1 MLFLTNDA
9 PDAAAAVSEAASA
22 VGAALED
29 GTAST
34 VGFFQKIFGGFS
46 WTKLISAAILLV
58 VCGVLIKLIL
68 KATDRMLG
76 RSRLDKAVHPFIRTI
91 IKLVLLFTAI
101 MLIAG
106 TLGVDT
112 SSLLALLSVAGLAVS
127 LALQN
132 VLSNMASAVILLT
145 TKPFQI
151 GHFIEMGSVSGTVV
165 KIGAICTDILTLNNQ
180 LVHVPNSEI
189 TGSTVTNY
197 TASDKRRLE
206 YRITASY
213 DAPVEDVKAA
223 LLRAAEHP
231 LRMQEMQPIARVN
244 GYGESAIEYVLFL
257 WIRPKDYMDVYYDVL
272 ENVKREFDAAG
283 IEMTYPHLNVHMI
296 GGGKQDG

>member
-91 IKLVLLFTAI
+91 VKLVLLFTAI

-244 GYGESAIEYVLFL
+244 GYGESAIECVLFL

-283 IEMTYPHLNVHMI
+283 IEMTYPHINVHHI
-296 GGGKQDG
+296 S

>member
-91 IKLVLLFTAI
+91 VKLVLLFTAI

-206 YRITASY
+206 YRITAPY

-272 ENVKREFDAAG
+272 ESVKREFDAAG
-283 IEMTYPHLNVHMI
+283 IEMTYPHINVHHI
-296 GGGKQDG
+296 S

>member
-46 WTKLISAAILLV
+46 WSKLISAAILLV

-91 IKLVLLFTAI
+91 VKLVLLFTAI

-283 IEMTYPHLNVHMI
+283 IEMTYPHINVHHI
-296 GGGKQDG
+296 S

>member
-1 MLFLTNDA
+1 MTNDA

-91 IKLVLLFTAI
+91 VKLVLLFTAI

-197 TASDKRRLE
+197 TAGDKRRLE

-283 IEMTYPHLNVHMI
+283 IEMTYPHINVHHI
-296 GGGKQDG
+296 S

>member
-91 IKLVLLFTAI
+91 VKLVLLFTAI

-132 VLSNMASAVILLT
+132 VLSNMASAAILLT
-145 TKPFQI
+145 TTPFQI

-213 DAPVEDVKAA
+213 DAPVENVKAA

-283 IEMTYPHLNVHMI
+283 IEMTYPHINVHHI
-296 GGGKQDG
+296 S

>member
-91 IKLVLLFTAI
+91 VKLVLLFTAI

-213 DAPVEDVKAA
+213 DAPVENVKAA
-223 LLRAAEHP
+223 LLRASEHP

-244 GYGESAIEYVLFL
+244 GYGDSAIEYVLYL
-257 WIRPKDYMDVYYDVL
+257 WIRPKDYMDVYYDVM
-272 ENVKREFDAAG
+272 EAVKGEFDAAS
-283 IEMTYPHLNVHMI
+283 IEMTYPHINVHI
-296 GGGKQDG
+296 AN

>member
-1 MLFLTNDA
+1 MLFLTNEA

-76 RSRLDKAVHPFIRTI
+76 QSRLDKAVHPFIRTI
-91 IKLVLLFTAI
+91 VKLVLLFTAI

-213 DAPVEDVKAA
+213 DAPVENVKAA

-283 IEMTYPHLNVHMI
+283 IEMTYPHINVHHI
-296 GGGKQDG
+296 S

>member
-91 IKLVLLFTAI
+91 VKLVLLFTAI

-197 TASDKRRLE
+197 TASDRRRLE

-257 WIRPKDYMDVYYDVL
+257 WIRPKDYMDVYYEVL

-283 IEMTYPHLNVHMI
+283 IEMTYPHINVHHI
-296 GGGKQDG
+296 S

>member
-1 MLFLTNDA
+1 MLFLMNDA

-91 IKLVLLFTAI
+91 VKLVLLFTAI

-132 VLSNMASAVILLT
+132 MLSNMASAVILLT

-206 YRITASY
+206 YKITASY

-283 IEMTYPHLNVHMI
+283 IEMTYPHINVHHI
-296 GGGKQDG
+296 S

>member
-91 IKLVLLFTAI
+91 VKLVLLFTAI

-213 DAPVEDVKAA
+213 YAPVENVKAA

-283 IEMTYPHLNVHMI
+283 IEMTYPHINVHHI
-296 GGGKQDG
+296 S

>member
-91 IKLVLLFTAI
+91 VKLVLLFTAI

-145 TKPFQI
+145 TKPFQT

-244 GYGESAIEYVLFL
+244 GYGESAIEYVLYL

-283 IEMTYPHLNVHMI
+283 IEMTYPHINVHHI
-296 GGGKQDG
+296 S

>member
-22 VGAALED
+22 VSAALED

-91 IKLVLLFTAI
+91 VKLVLLFTAI

-283 IEMTYPHLNVHMI
+283 IEMTYPHINVHHI
-296 GGGKQDG
+296 S

>member
-91 IKLVLLFTAI
+91 VKLVLLFTAI

-165 KIGAICTDILTLNNQ
+165 KIGAICTDILTLYNQ

-283 IEMTYPHLNVHMI
+283 IEMTYPHINVHHI
-296 GGGKQDG
+296 S

>member
-151 GHFIEMGSVSGTVV
+151 GHFIEMGSVSGTVM

-206 YRITASY
+206 YKITASY

-244 GYGESAIEYVLFL
+244 GYGDSAIEYVLYL
-257 WIRPKDYMDVYYDVL
+257 WIRPKDYMDVYYDVM
-272 ENVKREFDAAG
+272 EAVKGEFDAAS
-283 IEMTYPHLNVHMI
+283 IEMTYPHINVHI
-296 GGGKQDG
+296 VN

>member
-9 PDAAAAVSEAASA
+9 PDAATAVSEAASA

-91 IKLVLLFTAI
+91 VKLVLLFTAI

-244 GYGESAIEYVLFL
+244 GYGESAIEYVLYL

-283 IEMTYPHLNVHMI
+283 IEMTYPHINVHHI
-296 GGGKQDG
+296 S

>member
-76 RSRLDKAVHPFIRTI
+76 RSRLDKAVHLFIRTI
-91 IKLVLLFTAI
+91 VKLVLLFTAI

-283 IEMTYPHLNVHMI
+283 IEMTYPHINVHHI
-296 GGGKQDG
+296 S

>member
-91 IKLVLLFTAI
+91 VKLVLLFTAI

-213 DAPVEDVKAA
+213 DAPVEGVKAA

-283 IEMTYPHLNVHMI
+283 IEMTYPHINVHHV
-296 GGGKQDG
+296 G

>member
-34 VGFFQKIFGGFS
+34 VGFFQKFFGGFS

-91 IKLVLLFTAI
+91 VKLVLLFTAI

-112 SSLLALLSVAGLAVS
+112 SSMLALLSVAGLAVS

-283 IEMTYPHLNVHMI
+283 IEMTYPHINVHHI
-296 GGGKQDG
+296 S

>member
-283 IEMTYPHLNVHMI
+283 IEMTYPHINVHHI
-296 GGGKQDG
+296 S

>member
-22 VGAALED
+22 EGAALED

-91 IKLVLLFTAI
+91 VKLVLLFTAI

-283 IEMTYPHLNVHMI
+283 IEMTYPHINVHHI
-296 GGGKQDG
+296 S

>member
-58 VCGVLIKLIL
+58 VCGVLIKLSL

-91 IKLVLLFTAI
+91 VKLVLLFTAI

-283 IEMTYPHLNVHMI
+283 IEMTYPHINVHHI
-296 GGGKQDG
+296 S

>member
-9 PDAAAAVSEAASA
+9 PDAAAAISEAASA

-151 GHFIEMGSVSGTVV
+151 GHFIEMGSVSGTVM

-283 IEMTYPHLNVHMI
+283 IEMTYPHINVHHI
-296 GGGKQDG
+296 S

>member
-91 IKLVLLFTAI
+91 VKLVLLFTAI

-151 GHFIEMGSVSGTVV
+151 GHFIEMGSVSGTVM

-206 YRITASY
+206 YKITASY

-231 LRMQEMQPIARVN
+231 LRMQDMQPIARVN
-244 GYGESAIEYVLFL
+244 GYGDSAIEYVLYL
-257 WIRPKDYMDVYYDVL
+257 WIRPKDYMDVYYDVM
-272 ENVKREFDAAG
+272 EAVKGEFDAAS
-283 IEMTYPHLNVHMI
+283 IEMTYPHINVHI
-296 GGGKQDG
+296 AN

>member
-91 IKLVLLFTAI
+91 VKLVLLFTAI

-231 LRMQEMQPIARVN
+231 LRVQEMQPIARVN
-244 GYGESAIEYVLFL
+244 GYGESAIEYVLYL

-283 IEMTYPHLNVHMI
+283 IEMTYPHINVHHI
-296 GGGKQDG
+296 S

>member
-1 MLFLTNDA
+1 MLFLTNNA

-151 GHFIEMGSVSGTVV
+151 GHFIEMGSVNGTVV

-283 IEMTYPHLNVHMI
+283 IEMTYPHINVHHI
-296 GGGKQDG
+296 S

>member
-29 GTAST
+29 GTATT

-91 IKLVLLFTAI
+91 VKLVLLFTAI

-206 YRITASY
+206 YKITASY

-283 IEMTYPHLNVHMI
+283 IEMTYPHINVHHI
-296 GGGKQDG
+296 S

>member
-206 YRITASY
+206 YKITASY

-283 IEMTYPHLNVHMI
+283 IEMTYPHINVHHI
-296 GGGKQDG
+296 S

>member
-22 VGAALED
+22 VGAALEN

-91 IKLVLLFTAI
+91 VKLVLLFTAI

-283 IEMTYPHLNVHMI
+283 IEMTYPHQNVHIM
-296 GGGKQDG
+296 DS

>member
-29 GTAST
+29 GTATT

-91 IKLVLLFTAI
+91 VKLVLLFTAI

-283 IEMTYPHLNVHMI
+283 IEMTYPHINVHHI
-296 GGGKQDG
+296 S

>member
-151 GHFIEMGSVSGTVV
+151 GHFIEMGSVSGTVM

-206 YRITASY
+206 YKITASY

-231 LRMQEMQPIARVN
+231 LRMQDMQPIARVN
-244 GYGESAIEYVLFL
+244 GYGDSAIEYVLYL
-257 WIRPKDYMDVYYDVL
+257 WIRPKDYMDVYYDVM
-272 ENVKREFDAAG
+272 EAVKGEFDAAS
-283 IEMTYPHLNVHMI
+283 IEMTYPHINVHI
-296 GGGKQDG
+296 AN

>member
-91 IKLVLLFTAI
+91 VKLVLLFTAI

-197 TASDKRRLE
+197 TASDKRRLD

-213 DAPVEDVKAA
+213 DAPVENVKAA

-283 IEMTYPHLNVHMI
+283 IEMTYPHINVHHI
-296 GGGKQDG
+296 S